1 MNEIEELKQEL
12 ENIKEFI
19 EKADVPS
26 YVISLYNIAAK
37 AVELAYNVHIKNDL
51 NWRSFYAR
59 SLPYKER
66 AWWSDWSY

>member
-12 ENIKEFI
+12 EIIKQFI

-37 AVELAYNVHIKNDL
+37 AVELAYNVHIKNDF
-51 NWRSFYAR
+51 N
-59 SLPYKER
+59 
-66 AWWSDWSY
+66 